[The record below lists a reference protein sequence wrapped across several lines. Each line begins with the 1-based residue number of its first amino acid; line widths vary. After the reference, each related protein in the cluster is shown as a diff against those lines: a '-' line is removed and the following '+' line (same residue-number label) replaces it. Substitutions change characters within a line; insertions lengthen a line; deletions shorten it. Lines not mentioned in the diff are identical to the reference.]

1 MTAVTDS
8 DLKRLEDLII
18 GIANGQKAIE
28 NGLTAIET
36 RMTGIETRMTGIETR
51 MTTLETRMTGIEGE
65 QSKLIGKVDGMDKRL
80 IIIETKLDEW
90 KPSMARITDLAEKVG
105 ELKNWRSIAFLILG
119 ATAGWIARN
128 SFTNNP

>member
-1 MTAVTDS
+1 MSAFTDS

-36 RMTGIETRMTGIETR
+36 RMTG
-51 MTTLETRMTGIEGE
+51 LETRMTGIEGE
-65 QSKLIGKVDGMDKRL
+65 QRKLIEKVDGMDKRL
-80 IIIETKLDEW
+80 TIIETKLDEW
-90 KPSMARITDLAEKVG
+90 KPSMAKITDLAEKVG

-128 SFTNNP
+128 SFTSNP